1 MLLDINISLTR
12 SEKNDNRNEPREERY
27 WSIYTFAAKFKV
39 FETSDL

>member
-12 SEKNDNRNEPREERY
+12 SENDNRNEPREERY
-27 WSIYTFAAKFKV
+27 WSIYAFTAKFKV